1 MNIDN
6 FKEIKIPTQINNL
19 STHELNEL
27 ASNIRKYLIY
37 QISETGGHIGA
48 NLGTIELTIALH
60 SVFDSPK
67 EPMLFDTGHIGYT
80 HKLLTGRKDLFD
92 SLNTYGGMNR
102 FLTPQESSHDIIE
115 ASHAGTAISIGL
127 GIALARK
134 LDNNPDHVIA
144 VVGDSAMAEGSSWE
158 ALNHAIVEK
167 TNLITIIN
175 DNNFAISPG
184 FGGMHNMF
192 SSGSDK
198 TKFFFESLGM
208 NYIGEVDGH
217 NIEEIISALN
227 DAKNSDLPPIIHLKT
242 VKGKGWLP
250 ADNHPFR
257 MHFSFP
263 YDPIDGS
270 LKDKTPPSL
279 TYPDVAGTCVNNLM
293 DQNEKIV
300 CITPSTLY
308 ATGMTNVFAKFPD
321 RCFDPGMEEQH
332 ALSMTVGFALQG
344 YLPIIAY
351 QSTFLQRAFD
361 QLLHDVCFSN
371 LPTII
376 LSMRSGFSGY
386 DNPTHHGLYDISYMQ
401 SLPNL
406 NVFYPKD
413 GVELDAMINKLAINA
428 KGPNLIMMPYGP
440 LDHFENSKDIDNVL
454 QPELSLEGKDM
465 LIITVGNKYGVA
477 KEVAEH
483 LGAGLINLR
492 CLLPLPKDQILELSK
507 SYSKIVTIEEAV
519 LDGGIGSSIS
529 ALFSDNLQLKEVL
542 RIGLPRKFIEPGS
555 NDELCSIY
563 GLDRPGVLKRI
574 EDFWK

>member
-1 MNIDN
+1 MNKKN
-6 FKEIKIPTQINNL
+6 FKEIEIPNKV
-19 STHELNEL
+19 SELTYDEL
-27 ASNIRKYLIY
+27 DQLAFDIRQYLIY

-60 SVFDSPK
+60 AVFESPK

-80 HKLLTGRKDLFD
+80 HKLLTGRKNLFD

-102 FLTPQESSHDIIE
+102 FLTPQESEHDIIE

-127 GIALARK
+127 GIALGRK
-134 LDNNPDHVIA
+134 LENNPDHVIA
-144 VVGDSAMAEGSSWE
+144 IVGDSAMAEGSSWE
-158 ALNHAIVEK
+158 ALNHAIVED

-184 FGGMHNMF
+184 FGGMHDMF
-192 SSGSDK
+192 CSDSNK
-198 TKFFFESLGM
+198 SKHFFESIGM
-208 NYIGEVDGH
+208 NYIGEIDGH
-217 NIEEIISALN
+217 NIKEIINALN
-227 DAKNSDLPPIIHLKT
+227 LAKESKLPPIVHLKT
-242 VKGKGWLP
+242 IKGKGWSP

-263 YDPIDGS
+263 YNPEDGS
-270 LKDKTPPSL
+270 PKDTSAPSL
-279 TYPDVAGTCVNNLM
+279 TYPDIAGSCIESLM
-293 DQNEKIV
+293 KENEKIV
-300 CITPSTLY
+300 CITPSTIY
-308 ATGMTNVFAKFPD
+308 ATGLANVFNKYPN

-413 GVELDAMINKLAINA
+413 GKELDKMITEISKNTI
-428 KGPNLIMMPYGP
+428 GPNLIMMPYGP
-440 LDHFENSKDIDNVL
+440 VDEFEFHEGNIFE
-454 QPELSLEGKDM
+454 PELVFEGNEI
-465 LIITVGNKYGVA
+465 LVITIGNKFAAA
-477 KEVAEH
+477 KQVAEE
-483 LGAGLINLR
+483 LDAGLINLR
-492 CLLPLPKDQILELSK
+492 CIMPLPGSKILELSK
-507 SYSKIVTIEEAV
+507 NYKKIVTIEEAV
-519 LDGGIGSSIS
+519 LDGGIGSQIT
-529 ALFSDNLQLKEVL
+529 ALYSDNHQNKEVL

-555 NDELCSIY
+555 NEELCSIY
-563 GLDRPGVLKRI
+563 GLDSSGILKKI
-574 EDFWK
+574 NDFWN